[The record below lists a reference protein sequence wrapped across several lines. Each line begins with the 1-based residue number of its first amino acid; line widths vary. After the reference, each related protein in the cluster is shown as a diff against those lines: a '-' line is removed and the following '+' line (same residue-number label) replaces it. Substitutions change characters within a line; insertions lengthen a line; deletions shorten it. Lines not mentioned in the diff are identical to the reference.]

1 MRAVWL
7 VLALLLLA
15 GIWLGPLL
23 SAWRSSVTAHML
35 AHMGV
40 VAIAAPLIA
49 LGFSARLARYKGAT
63 LVRLPILAS
72 LAELV
77 VVWGWH
83 APAARRLAESSL
95 FGTVFEQASFLGAG
109 VFLWSACLAAGSTS
123 NAPQR
128 AAGAF
133 GLLLTT
139 IHMTLLGALL
149 SLSPRPLYQFG
160 EITCFGMTLTAAQDQ
175 QLGAVVMLLVG
186 AGAYLAG
193 GVVLLSGLVDDP
205 GRRRTV

>member
-1 MRAVWL
+1 MRVLWF
-7 VLALLLLA
+7 VLAAFLLA
-15 GIWLGPLL
+15 GLWLGPLL

-40 VAIAAPLIA
+40 VAVAAPLIA
-49 LGFSARLARYKGAT
+49 LSLSACLARFKGAT
-63 LVRLPILAS
+63 LVWLPILAS

-95 FGTVFEQASFLGAG
+95 FGTVLEQASFLAAG
-109 VFLWSACLAAGSTS
+109 LFLWSTCLAAGST
-123 NAPQR
+123 NDAPQR
-128 AAGAF
+128 AAGAL

-149 SLSPRPLYQFG
+149 ALSPRPLYQFG
-160 EITCFGMTLTAAQDQ
+160 EITCFGTTLTAGEDQ

-193 GVVLLSGLVDDP
+193 GVALLSGLVDDL
-205 GRRRTV
+205 GRRRAV

>member
-1 MRAVWL
+1 MRVLWF
-7 VLALLLLA
+7 VLASLLLA

-40 VAIAAPLIA
+40 VAVAAPLIA
-49 LGFSARLARYKGAT
+49 LSLAARLSRFKGAT
-63 LVRLPILAS
+63 PVWLPILAS

-83 APAARRLAESSL
+83 APTARRLAEGSL
-95 FGTVFEQASFLGAG
+95 FGTVLEQVSF
-109 VFLWSACLAAGSTS
+109 LAAGSFLWSTCLVAGS
-123 NAPQR
+123 TNKASHR

-149 SLSPRPLYQFG
+149 ALSPRPLYRFG
-160 EITCFGMTLTAAQDQ
+160 EISCFGTTLTAAQDQ

-193 GVVLLSGLVDDP
+193 GVALLSGLVEDP
-205 GRRRTV
+205 SRRRAV